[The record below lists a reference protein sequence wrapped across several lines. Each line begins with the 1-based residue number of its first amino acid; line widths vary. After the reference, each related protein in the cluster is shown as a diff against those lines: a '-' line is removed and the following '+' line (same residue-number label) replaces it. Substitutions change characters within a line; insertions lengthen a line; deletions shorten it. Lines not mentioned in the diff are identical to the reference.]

1 MARST
6 WSTLM
11 FTAILGAAGV
21 AGVALAAGG
30 GMSGGSS
37 MGGGSGAMPSQS
49 VPDFD
54 PAEEYRKGAEAF
66 KAGDFKKAEYHFDRV
81 SQTAPRNADVW
92 YVLGLARAGKG
103 DLKGA
108 RGAYEK
114 SVHLNPDNI
123 PAHQELGVTLAKLNM
138 QDKAKAELQVLQQ
151 KATACA
157 GACAHAAEIKDA
169 LAAVQGAVGSQPTPS
184 ARLEA
189 PSMLFASP
197 DQGDKA
203 YVEAVSLINQHR
215 YDDAL
220 ASLTEAEKVFGPH
233 PDLLT
238 YLGYTYRKM
247 GRLDR
252 AEDYYRQALAVAPG
266 HRGATEYYG
275 ELKVERGDMV
285 GARRMLAA
293 LDRQC
298 AFGCA
303 EAETLRLWITKGADP
318 GL

>member
-11 FTAILGAAGV
+11 FAAAMGGAAV
-21 AGVALAAGG
+21 TGVALAAGS
-30 GMSGGSS
+30 GMSGGG
-37 MGGGSGAMPSQS
+37 GGGSLSATAPS
-49 VPDFD
+49 FD
-54 PAEEYRKGAEAF
+54 PAEEYRKGAEAY
-66 KAGDFKKAEYHFDRV
+66 KAGDFKGAETHFSRV
-81 SQTAPRNADVW
+81 TEAAPRNADVW
-92 YVLGLARAGKG
+92 LVLGMAKTGKG

-114 SVHLNPDNI
+114 SVKYNPDNI
-123 PAHQELGVTLAKLNM
+123 AAHQALGTTLAKLNM
-138 QDKAKAELQVLQQ
+138 ADKAKAELEVLQH
-151 KATACA
+151 KAAACA
-157 GACAHAAEIKDA
+157 DACPQAADIKSA
-169 LAAVQGAVGSQPTPS
+169 MAAVQGAMGAPSSPS

-189 PSMLFASP
+189 PPSLLFASP
-197 DQGDKA
+197 DQGDGA
-203 YVEAVSLINQHR
+203 YVQAVSLINQHR

-220 ASLTEAEKVFGPH
+220 ASLSQAEQVFGPH

-247 GRLDR
+247 GQLDR
-252 AEDYYRQALAVAPG
+252 AEGYYRQALAVAPG

-275 ELKVERGDMV
+275 ELKVERGDMA

-298 AFGCA
+298 AFGCV
-303 EAETLRLWITKGADP
+303 EAETLRSWITKGADP